1 MSKTYRI
8 LAINPGSTSTKIA
21 VFENEKQVWTE
32 NLAHSKEELSSF
44 EKIIDQYDFR
54 ERVILD
60 RLTENGYPANSF
72 HGVVGRGGL
81 LYPVAG
87 GTYRVDEKL
96 KNHLRRGVQGEH
108 VSNLGAL
115 IADKVAEEAGC
126 EAFIVDPVV
135 VDELQ
140 PLARYSGHPE
150 LPRKSIFHALNQ
162 RAVARRAAER
172 LGMPYEEANLIV
184 AHMGGGITV
193 GCHSKGRVVDVNNG
207 LNGDGP
213 FTPERTG
220 GLPSGDLVDLC
231 FRGDRTHDQM
241 KKLIKGSGGIVAYL
255 GTNSM
260 KEVSEMVDQ
269 GDSEAERVYRAMAY
283 QISKEICSLAAV
295 VEGRVDGIVLTGGV
309 ANDSRFTSWIEER
322 VEFLGRVLTFP
333 GEMEMD
339 ALALGALRVL
349 EDREEAQTYS
359 PKQ

>member
-8 LAINPGSTSTKIA
+8 LAINPGSTSTKIS
-21 VFENEKQVWTE
+21 VFENKEQVWTE
-32 NLAHSKEELSSF
+32 NLAHSQEELSSF

-54 ERVILD
+54 ERVILRSLAD
-60 RLTENGYPANSF
+60 NGFPVDSF

-87 GTYRVDEKL
+87 GTYRVDERL
-96 KNHLRRGVQGEH
+96 KDHLRQGVQGEH

-126 EAFIVDPVV
+126 DAFIVDPVV

-162 RAVARRAAER
+162 RAVARNAAEK
-172 LGMPYEEANLIV
+172 LGRPYGQANLIV

-193 GCHSKGRVVDVNNG
+193 GCHSQGRVIDVNNG

-231 FRGDRTHDQM
+231 FRGDRSHDQM
-241 KKLIKGSGGIVAYL
+241 KKLIKGAGGIVAYL

-260 KEVSEMVDQ
+260 KEVSDRVDN
-269 GDSEAERVYRAMAY
+269 GESESEAVYRAMAY
-283 QISKEICSLAAV
+283 QVSKEICSLAAV
-295 VEGRVDGIVLTGGV
+295 VDGQVDGIVLTGGV
-309 ANDSRFTSWIEER
+309 ANDPRFTGWIEER
-322 VEFLGRVLTFP
+322 VGFLAPVLVFP

-349 EDREEAQTYS
+349 EGREEAQTYQ
-359 PKQ
+359 PEE